1 MATEPK
7 AQPAPQTKALAPV
20 DEVKGSLAKME
31 DQFGAALPQQI
42 DKKKFVRVA
51 QTAIS
56 TNPLLV
62 QADRRTLYAAIM
74 KSAQDGLLPDG
85 REAALVT
92 FKTKNDGVIAQYMP
106 MVSGILKKIRNSG
119 ELASIATQVVHQ
131 NDTFKY
137 WVDGDGEHLLHEPNM
152 FEDRGEIKGVYA
164 LARLKDGSVYIE
176 VMTMKDIEKIRNS
189 SRAKE
194 GGPWSQWWS
203 EMARKSAIRRLSK
216 RLPMSTDLE
225 GIVTADDDM
234 YDLNPEPEPT
244 PEPAPKTKS
253 SRLAKIV
260 EAKTT
265 PAPAP
270 TPEVMLPPSMDDA
283 EEIVTDGELPI

>member
-1 MATEPK
+1 MATEK
-7 AQPAPQTKALAPV
+7 VAQPSTQTKALAPL

-31 DQFGAALPQQI
+31 DQFAAALPQQI

-92 FKTKNDGVIAQYMP
+92 FKTKNDGVVAQYMP

-119 ELASIATQVVHQ
+119 ELASIATQVVHE
-131 NDTFKY
+131 NDVFKY

-152 FEDRGEIKGVYA
+152 FAERGEIKGVYA

-225 GIVTADDDM
+225 GIVTADDDL
-234 YDLNPEPEPT
+234 YDLQPEPT
-244 PEPAPKTKS
+244 PEPTPEPKTKP

-265 PAPAP
+265 PAP
-270 TPEVMLPPSMDDA
+270 EVVLPPSMDEA
-283 EEIVTDGELPI
+283 EEIVTEHEDIPI